1 MALSSINDRNKRRRR
16 RRSAQALAQTQPV
29 GISRRP
35 IQTSY
40 MEILASAGIAVA
52 AIALIALIW
61 ITVARSSE
69 NYRSILQARIE
80 ATVSGQ
86 AQILATE
93 VRREMLNVAQS
104 LNILKRAY
112 QADPDHFDLQAWQAQ
127 MPALTDISGEIF
139 IADNELVIEQDSNKA
154 SVGLGVGANIGD
166 LSNNLT
172 ERATRTDDLIVG
184 PAIDRV
190 KERQHVALMFVPLE
204 KPGGW
209 CVGATYRT
217 DALSRLYSEASLGVQ
232 GMVALINT
240 RMGRIEIISGPAA
253 VNPNFDVAG
262 SAMYHALKIKPNGA
276 WVGPSAPDGVERI
289 NGFHQVPGRELAVVV
304 AVDRHEALEQAET
317 WVGWA
322 RGLAWAGT
330 LLVLMAAALLLYG
343 VWTYRTTK
351 RLRQTIDRERV
362 VLGNAQE
369 ELSETRS
376 RLEIRSGQVQALF
389 AGVDEGTLVLD
400 SQLRAIE
407 WNPRFPALFGS
418 APQDLQA
425 GQPLDELLRI
435 QAKEGAFG
443 PLDDIEAE
451 VGRRMAQLR
460 AAARDRVLYVGQGG
474 RSLVVAGRS
483 LADGGLILVIRDA
496 RADEL
501 AGGEM
506 RAMESSPAPGG

>member
-1 MALSSINDRNKRRRR
+1 MALNIGNDRNKRRRR
-16 RRSAQALAQTQPV
+16 RRSTQALAQVQPAPTP
-29 GISRRP
+29 SRP
-35 IQTSY
+35 IRTKY

-61 ITVARSSE
+61 ITVARSGE

-80 ATVSGQ
+80 TTVSGQ

-93 VRREMLNVAQS
+93 VRRETLNVAQS

-112 QADPDHFDLQAWQAQ
+112 QADPDHFDLPAWQAQ
-127 MPALTDISGEIF
+127 MPALTDVSGEMF
-139 IADNELVIEQDSNKA
+139 VADNELVIEQDTNKA
-154 SVGLGVGANIGD
+154 SVGLGVGANISD
-166 LSNNLT
+166 LSNDVT
-172 ERATRTDDLIVG
+172 ERVTRTDDLIVG

-209 CVGATYRT
+209 YVGATYKT
-217 DALSRLYSEASLGVQ
+217 DALSRMYSEASLGLQ

-253 VNPNFDVAG
+253 TNPNYDIAN
-262 SAMYHALKIKPNGA
+262 SAMYQALKIKPNGA

-289 NGFHQVPGRELAVVV
+289 NGFHQVPGRDLAVVV

-317 WVGWA
+317 WIGWA

-330 LLVLMAAALLLYG
+330 LVVLMAAALLLYG

-362 VLGNAQE
+362 VLGNTQE
-369 ELSETRS
+369 DLSEALA
-376 RLEIRSGQVQALF
+376 RLEIRNGQVQALF

-400 SQLRAIE
+400 SQLRATE

-425 GQPLDELLRI
+425 GQPLDELMRI

-460 AAARDRVLYVGQGG
+460 AAAVDRVLYVARGG
-474 RSLVVAGRS
+474 RALTVAGRS
-483 LADGGLILVIRDA
+483 LADGGLILVIREA
-496 RADEL
+496 RTDEL
-501 AGGEM
+501 AGSEM
-506 RAMESSPAPGG
+506 APMESSPAPGG

>member
-16 RRSAQALAQTQPV
+16 RRSTQALAQTQPV
-29 GISRRP
+29 GVSRRP

-40 MEILASAGIAVA
+40 MEIFASVGIAVA

-61 ITVARSSE
+61 ITVVRSGE
-69 NYRSILQARIE
+69 NYRSVLQARVE

-154 SVGLGVGANIGD
+154 SVGLGVGANISD
-166 LSNNLT
+166 LSNNVT
-172 ERATRTDDLIVG
+172 ERSTRTDDLIVG

-209 CVGATYRT
+209 YVGATYKT

-253 VNPNFDVAG
+253 DNPTFDIAG
-262 SAMYHALKIKPNGA
+262 SAMYQAMKIKPNGA
-276 WVGPSAPDGVERI
+276 WVGPSGPDGIERI

-304 AVDRHEALEQAET
+304 AVDRHEALEQSET

-330 LLVLMAAALLLYG
+330 FVVLLAAALLLYG
-343 VWTYRTTK
+343 AWTYRTTK

-369 ELSETRS
+369 ELSDTRS
-376 RLEIRSGQVQALF
+376 RLEIRSGQVHALF
-389 AGVDEGTLVLD
+389 AGVDEGALALD
-400 SQLRAIE
+400 SQLRATE
-407 WNPRFPALFGS
+407 WNARFPALFGS

-425 GQPLDELLRI
+425 GQPLDELLRS

-460 AAARDRVLYVGQGG
+460 AASGDRVLYIGQGG
-474 RSLVVAGRS
+474 RSLTVAGGL
-483 LADGGLILVIRDA
+483 LADGGLILVIREA

-501 AGGEM
+501 TGSEM
-506 RAMESSPAPGG
+506 HAMEASPAPGG

>member
-1 MALSSINDRNKRRRR
+1 
-16 RRSAQALAQTQPV
+16 
-29 GISRRP
+29 
-35 IQTSY
+35 
-40 MEILASAGIAVA
+40 
-52 AIALIALIW
+52 
-61 ITVARSSE
+61 
-69 NYRSILQARIE
+69 
-80 ATVSGQ
+80 
-86 AQILATE
+86 
-93 VRREMLNVAQS
+93 
-104 LNILKRAY
+104 
-112 QADPDHFDLQAWQAQ
+112 
-127 MPALTDISGEIF
+127 
-139 IADNELVIEQDSNKA
+139 
-154 SVGLGVGANIGD
+154 
-166 LSNNLT
+166 
-172 ERATRTDDLIVG
+172 
-184 PAIDRV
+184 
-190 KERQHVALMFVPLE
+190 MFVPLE

-209 CVGATYRT
+209 YVGATYKT
-217 DALSRLYSEASLGVQ
+217 DALSRMYSEASLGLQ

-253 VNPNFDVAG
+253 TNPNYDIAN
-262 SAMYHALKIKPNGA
+262 SAMYQAMKIKPNGA

-289 NGFHQVPGRELAVVV
+289 NGFHQVPGRDLAVVV

-317 WVGWA
+317 WIGWA

-330 LLVLMAAALLLYG
+330 LVVLMAAALLLYG

-362 VLGNAQE
+362 VLGNTQE
-369 ELSETRS
+369 ELSEALA
-376 RLEIRSGQVQALF
+376 RLEIRNGQVQALF

-400 SQLRAIE
+400 SQLRATE

-425 GQPLDELLRI
+425 GQPLDELMRI

-460 AAARDRVLYVGQGG
+460 AAAVDRVLYVARGG
-474 RSLVVAGRS
+474 RALTVAGRS
-483 LADGGLILVIRDA
+483 LADGGLILVIREA

-506 RAMESSPAPGG
+506 ARHGVVSRARWLGVEPATP

>member
-1 MALSSINDRNKRRRR
+1 MALSIGNDRNKRRRR
-16 RRSAQALAQTQPV
+16 RRSTQALAQAQPV
-29 GISRRP
+29 GISRRRM
-35 IQTSY
+35 QTSY

-61 ITVARSSE
+61 ITVVRSDE
-69 NYRSILQARIE
+69 NYRSVLQARIE
-80 ATVSGQ
+80 TIVSGQ

-93 VRREMLNVAQS
+93 IRREMLNVAQS
-104 LNILKRAY
+104 LNVLKRAY
-112 QADPDHFDLQAWQAQ
+112 QADPDHFDLQTWQAQ

-139 IADNELVIEQDSNKA
+139 IADNELVIEQDTNKA

-166 LSNNLT
+166 LSSDVT
-172 ERATRTDDLIVG
+172 ERVTRTDDLIVG
-184 PAIDRV
+184 PTIDRV

-209 CVGATYRT
+209 YVGATYRT
-217 DALSRLYSEASLGVQ
+217 DALSRLYSEASLGLR

-240 RMGRIEIISGPAA
+240 RIGRIEIIAGPAA
-253 VNPNFDVAG
+253 TIPDYDIAD
-262 SAMYHALKIKPNGA
+262 SAMYEALKIKPNGA
-276 WVGPSAPDGVERI
+276 WVGSSAPDGVERI
-289 NGFHQVPGRELAVVV
+289 NGFHQVPGRDLAVVV

-317 WVGWA
+317 WIGWA

-330 LLVLMAAALLLYG
+330 LVVLMAAALLLYG

-362 VLGNAQE
+362 VLGNTQE
-369 ELSETRS
+369 ELSAARS
-376 RLEIRSGQVQALF
+376 RLEVLSGEVQALF

-400 SQLRAIE
+400 SQLRATE

-460 AAARDRVLYVGQGG
+460 AAAGDRVLYVGRGG
-474 RSLVVAGRS
+474 RPLAVAGRL
-483 LADGGLILVIRDA
+483 LADGGLILVIREA

-501 AGGEM
+501 AGSEV
-506 RAMESSPAPGG
+506 RAMEASSAPGG

>member
-1 MALSSINDRNKRRRR
+1 MALNIGNDRNKRRRR
-16 RRSAQALAQTQPV
+16 RRSTQAFAQAQPAITV
-29 GISRRP
+29 RRP

-40 MEILASAGIAVA
+40 MEILASVGIVVA

-61 ITVARSSE
+61 ITVARSGD
-69 NYRSILQARIE
+69 NYRSVLQARIE

-127 MPALTDISGEIF
+127 MPALTDVSSEVF
-139 IADNELVIEQDSNKA
+139 VADNELVIEQDTNKA
-154 SVGLGVGANIGD
+154 SAGLGVGANLGD
-166 LSNNLT
+166 LSNEVT

-209 CVGATYRT
+209 YVGATYKT
-217 DALSRLYSEASLGVQ
+217 DALSRMYSEASLGLQ
-232 GMVALINT
+232 GLVALINT

-253 VNPNFDVAG
+253 TNPNYDIAS
-262 SAMYHALKIKPNGA
+262 SAMYQALKTKPNGA

-289 NGFHQVPGRELAVVV
+289 NGFHQVPGRDLAVVV
-304 AVDRHEALEQAET
+304 AVDRQEALEQAET
-317 WVGWA
+317 WAGWA

-330 LLVLMAAALLLYG
+330 LVVLMAAALLLYG
-343 VWTYRTTK
+343 VWTYRTTH
-351 RLRQTIDRERV
+351 RLRQTLDRERA
-362 VLGNAQE
+362 VLGNTQA
-369 ELSETRS
+369 ELTEVQS
-376 RLEIRSGQVQALF
+376 RLEMRTGQVQALF
-389 AGVDEGTLVLD
+389 AGVDEGTLVTD
-400 SQLRAIE
+400 ADLRATE

-418 APQDLQA
+418 APQDLQI

-443 PLDDIEAE
+443 PLDDIEVE
-451 VGRRMAQLR
+451 IGRRMAQLR
-460 AAARDRVLYVGQGG
+460 AAAGDRVVYVGRGG
-474 RSLVVAGRS
+474 RLLAVAGRS
-483 LADGGLILVIRDA
+483 LPDGGLILVILEA
-496 RADEL
+496 HADEL

-506 RAMESSPAPGG
+506 PAMEASSAPGG

>member
-1 MALSSINDRNKRRRR
+1 MALNIGNDRNKRRRR
-16 RRSAQALAQTQPV
+16 RRSTQALAQAQPAV
-29 GISRRP
+29 TAARP
-35 IQTSY
+35 IRTKY

-61 ITVARSSE
+61 ITVARSGE

-80 ATVSGQ
+80 TTVSGQ

-93 VRREMLNVAQS
+93 VRREMINVAQS
-104 LNILKRAY
+104 LNVLKHAY

-127 MPALTDISGEIF
+127 MPALTDVSGEMF
-139 IADNELVIEQDSNKA
+139 VADNELVIELDTNKA
-154 SVGLGVGANIGD
+154 SVGLGVGVNISD
-166 LSNNLT
+166 LSNDVT

-209 CVGATYRT
+209 YVGATYKT
-217 DALSRLYSEASLGVQ
+217 DALSRMYSEASLGLQ

-240 RMGRIEIISGPAA
+240 RQGRIEIISGPAA
-253 VNPNFDVAG
+253 TNPNYDIAN
-262 SAMYHALKIKPNGA
+262 SAMYLALKTKPNGA

-289 NGFHQVPGRELAVVV
+289 NGFHQVPGRDLAVVV

-322 RGLAWAGT
+322 RGIAWAGT
-330 LLVLMAAALLLYG
+330 LVVLMAAALLLYG
-343 VWTYRTTK
+343 TWTYRATH
-351 RLRQTIDRERV
+351 RLRQTIDRERA
-362 VLGNAQE
+362 VLGNTQA
-369 ELSETRS
+369 ELTEVHSQ
-376 RLEIRSGQVQALF
+376 LEMRFGQVQALF
-389 AGVDEGTLVLD
+389 AGVDEGTLVTD
-400 SQLRAIE
+400 AQLRVTE
-407 WNPRFPALFGS
+407 WNPRFPALFGT
-418 APQDLQA
+418 APQDLQI

-451 VGRRMAQLR
+451 IGRRMAQLR
-460 AAARDRVLYVGQGG
+460 AAVDDRVLYVGRNG
-474 RSLVVAGRS
+474 RSLTVVGRA
-483 LADGGLILVIRDA
+483 LADGGLILVIREA
-496 RADEL
+496 RPDEL
-501 AGGEM
+501 AGGGM
-506 RAMESSPAPGG
+506 PAMESSSAPGA

>member
-16 RRSAQALAQTQPV
+16 RRSTQALAQTQPV
-29 GISRRP
+29 GVSRRP

-40 MEILASAGIAVA
+40 MEIFASVGIAVA

-61 ITVARSSE
+61 ITVVRSGE
-69 NYRSILQARIE
+69 NYRSVLQARVE

-154 SVGLGVGANIGD
+154 SVGLGVGANISD
-166 LSNNLT
+166 LSNNVT
-172 ERATRTDDLIVG
+172 ERSTRTDDLIVG

-209 CVGATYRT
+209 YVGATYKT

-253 VNPNFDVAG
+253 DNPTFDIAG
-262 SAMYHALKIKPNGA
+262 SAMYQAMKIKPNGA
-276 WVGPSAPDGVERI
+276 WVGPSAPDGIERI

-304 AVDRHEALEQAET
+304 AVDRHEALEQSET
-317 WVGWA
+317 WVGSA

-330 LLVLMAAALLLYG
+330 FVVLLAAALLLYG
-343 VWTYRTTK
+343 AWTVP
-351 RLRQTIDRERV
+351 DHE
-362 VLGNAQE
+362 APPPDD
-369 ELSETRS
+369 
-376 RLEIRSGQVQALF
+376 RSGTRCPRQR
-389 AGVDEGTLVLD
+389 AGGVVRHPLAVGDPERPGACAV
-400 SQLRAIE
+400 RRCGRGGAGA
-407 WNPRFPALFGS
+407 RFPATCHRVERALPGIVRKC
-418 APQDLQA
+418 ATGPA
-425 GQPLDELLRI
+425 GRP
-435 QAKEGAFG
+435 
-443 PLDDIEAE
+443 
-451 VGRRMAQLR
+451 
-460 AAARDRVLYVGQGG
+460 AARRTPTKPGEG
-474 RSLVVAGRS
+474 RSVRSAGRH
-483 LADGGLILVIRDA
+483 
-496 RADEL
+496 
-501 AGGEM
+501 
-506 RAMESSPAPGG
+506 